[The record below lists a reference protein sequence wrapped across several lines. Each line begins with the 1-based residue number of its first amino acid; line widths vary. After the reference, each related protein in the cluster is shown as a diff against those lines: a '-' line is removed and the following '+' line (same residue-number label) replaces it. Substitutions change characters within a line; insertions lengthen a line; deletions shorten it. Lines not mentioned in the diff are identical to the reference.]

1 MELDTALAALARDSN
16 APFDL
21 AELAL
26 RLAADE
32 YPTLDLEAH
41 LGELAGMAHEVKSY
55 LRGSLEARVSGLCRY
70 LFHDMG
76 FRGNQEEYFDPR
88 NSYLNQVLERKT
100 GLPITL
106 SVVTIAVGARAGLRV
121 VGIGLPGHFVAK
133 ASNNGE
139 EILFDPFHGGRLLTV
154 EECERLV
161 QRVTKAPFE
170 ATPEVFDELP
180 LSTILVRMLSN
191 LKGVYLRERDFS
203 RAVRVIKRITQLVP
217 NDLLQQRDLGV
228 ALLNAG
234 QAGSA
239 IGHLE
244 TYLSGIA
251 ETTDTEA
258 VRQLL
263 KRAKREIARWN

>member
-1 MELDTALAALARDSN
+1 MELDTALAALARDPN

-32 YPTLDLEAH
+32 YPTLDLEAC

-55 LRGSLEARVSGLCRY
+55 LRGSLEARVTGLCRY

-106 SVVTIAVGARAGLRV
+106 SVVAMAVGARAGLRV

-133 ASNNGE
+133 AIGDGE

-170 ATPEVFDELP
+170 ATREAFDALP
-180 LSTILVRMLSN
+180 LGTILVRMLSN

-203 RAVRVIKRITQLVP
+203 RAVRVIQRITQLVP
-217 NDLLQQRDLGV
+217 NDPLQQRDLGV
-228 ALLNAG
+228 AFLNVG
-234 QAGSA
+234 QPGSA
-239 IGHLE
+239 IGCLDR
-244 TYLSGIA
+244 YRASRPDA
-251 ETTDTEA
+251 ADAEA

-263 KRAKREIARWN
+263 KRAKGEIARWN